1 MRSASPLNQIH
12 ASADEL
18 AESFSAEQSVLE
30 QGKVDELRNDGILFA
45 VVRPNFFASVLL
57 SGECFI
63 HLFVLFFV
71 VVGQFVI
78 LFVLLSCCKRR
89 CDNSSGDA
97 EHNSGY

>member
-1 MRSASPLNQIH
+1 MRSASTLNQIH

-18 AESFSAEQSVLE
+18 AECFSAEQSVLE

-78 LFVLLSCCKRR
+78 LFVLRTTFLAGTCSCLSFGACIR
-89 CDNSSGDA
+89 SA
-97 EHNSGY
+97 